1 MSTDPQQQKDR
12 APTPE
17 DPALDPQRPD
27 SKAGASEVHIPPA
40 GEGSSSQLQSQ
51 SQSQSQGS
59 EGQSQDSEKS
69 AYVPDYEPQHKPQTQ
84 RNLQPTQGHDAD
96 IDTQGG

>member
-51 SQSQSQGS
+51 SQSQGS

>member
-1 MSTDPQQQKDR
+1 MSTQQEKDQASGQPASAEDR
-12 APTPE
+12 N
-17 DPALDPQRPD
+17 DPAID
-27 SKAGASEVHIPPA
+27 SQSQNDGADLGANQSTDT
-40 GEGSSSQLQSQ
+40 SQ
-51 SQSQSQGS
+51 SQSQS
-59 EGQSQDSEKS
+59 DAPAPFDAEKS